1 MGRERRAAQAS
12 QGRRSQSEG
21 AAPAAL
27 ARLGKRF
34 ARFRLERPRGTRY
47 PDELRQ
53 AALALLGEVEPDA
66 LYRTCGVSFR
76 QVMAWK
82 AARRPARAV
91 ESEQPKVRVFS
102 VVDEELVA
110 CAELPTVRVA
120 EPGVELRLGPWT
132 VSVRLATGRPSA
144 ERGRTCCP

>member
-1 MGRERRAAQAS
+1 MGRGRQAAQAG
-12 QGRRSQSEG
+12 QGGRSQSE
-21 AAPAAL
+21 AAGPSAL

-76 QVMAWK
+76 
-82 AARRPARAV
+82 
-91 ESEQPKVRVFS
+91 S
-102 VVDEELVA
+102 
-110 CAELPTVRVA
+110 
-120 EPGVELRLGPWT
+120 PG
-132 VSVRLATGRPSA
+132 
-144 ERGRTCCP
+144 